1 MTELDPHIHQPT
13 RLRIMM
19 LLSGVE
25 QADFNFLRSTVGLTK
40 GNLSSHMSRLEE
52 AGYVLVTKKFDGK
65 MPNTSYRL
73 TRRGGNRLKAYW
85 QVIDGIRA
93 APTKPGKH

>member
-25 QADFNFLRSTVGLTK
+25 HADFNFLRSTMGLTK

-52 AGYVLVTKKFDGK
+52 AGYVIVTKKFDGK

-73 TRRGGNRLKAYW
+73 TRQGRTRLRAYW
-85 QVIDGIRA
+85 KAIDEIRNSTGTSA
-93 APTKPGKH
+93 E